1 MYNFNYTVIIEI
13 KGSIML
19 DVEQDFAD
27 RVKEKDPKTIETMN
41 KLIKKRIEE
50 QFADNVAEV
59 KGIEIICKD

>member
-1 MYNFNYTVIIEI
+1 MYNFNYTVTIKI
-13 KGSIML
+13 KGSTTL

-59 KGIEIICKD
+59 KEIEILCKD

>member
-1 MYNFNYTVIIEI
+1 MYTFNYTVTIEI
-13 KGSIML
+13 KGSATL

-59 KGIEIICKD
+59 KGIEILCKD

>member
-1 MYNFNYTVIIEI
+1 MYNFNYTVTIKI
-13 KGSIML
+13 KGSTTL

-59 KGIEIICKD
+59 KGIEILCKD

>member
-1 MYNFNYTVIIEI
+1 MYNFNYTVTIEI
-13 KGSIML
+13 KGSTTL

-50 QFADNVAEV
+50 QFANNVAEV
-59 KGIEIICKD
+59 KGIEILCKD